1 MLQPRPHA
9 FVPTLNVSICIAAC
23 IDAALLRLE
32 MPRYRPAS
40 QPNKV
45 NDLGYT
51 NWSIGNYSNIRACFS
66 QQGHSCP
73 IVPLNNALGPCRIG
87 GRPDAL
93 AKLAPPILVGGGA
106 RWVEAEIFINAIAH
120 FGTTCGS
127 ERSNNIA
134 ATPGDVMWQPC
145 SPMEWV
151 GEIQKNRG
159 RTGDGWVL

>member
-51 NWSIGNYSNIRACFS
+51 RWSIRNISNTRSRFS
-66 QQGHSCP
+66 QQGYSCP

-93 AKLAPPILVGGGA
+93 AKLVAPPILVGGGA
-106 RWVEAEIFINAIAH
+106 RWVDAEKIIDAIAH
-120 FGTTCGS
+120 FGATCRT
-127 ERSNNIA
+127 ERSNNA
-134 ATPGDVMWQPC
+134 VDRHWHVAQWNG
-145 SPMEWV
+145 
-151 GEIQKNRG
+151 
-159 RTGDGWVL
+159 

>member
-40 QPNKV
+40 QPNEV

-51 NWSIGNYSNIRACFS
+51 NWSIGNYSNIRTCFS
-66 QQGHSCP
+66 QQGHSYP
-73 IVPLNNALGPCRIG
+73 IVPLNDALGPCRIG

-93 AKLAPPILVGGGA
+93 AKLVAPPILVGGGA
-106 RWVEAEIFINAIAH
+106 RWVDAEKFIDAIAH

-127 ERSNNIA
+127 ERSNYA
-134 ATPGDVMWQPC
+134 ATPGDGILSMYYV
-145 SPMEWV
+145 V
-151 GEIQKNRG
+151 G
-159 RTGDGWVL
+159 